1 MNVTLDMLLQL
12 ARVVMKQVERKVK
25 SEDDKSL
32 SASTNRGVF
41 LSSSSKSAAFAVPP
55 RKSST
60 GKRGPVHRSTLSDA
74 EAAKAANQGN
84 DPSRRATSLLPLL
97 LLLDFSQ
104 ASLQASL
111 THFLDSSLTNIEF
124 HTLKCLLNLKSFS
137 IY

>member
-32 SASTNRGVF
+32 SASTNRCVF
-41 LSSSSKSAAFAVPP
+41 LSSSSKSAAIAVPP

-84 DPSRRATSLLPLL
+84 DPSRRATSLLLPLL

-111 THFLDSSLTNIEF
+111 THFLDPLVLQI
-124 HTLKCLLNLKSFS
+124 LNFTH
-137 IY
+137 